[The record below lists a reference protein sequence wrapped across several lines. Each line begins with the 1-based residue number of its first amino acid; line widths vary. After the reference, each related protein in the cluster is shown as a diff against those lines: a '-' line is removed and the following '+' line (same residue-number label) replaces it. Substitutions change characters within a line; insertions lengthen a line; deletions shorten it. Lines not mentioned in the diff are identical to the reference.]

1 MGTLTEKSEWT
12 EGVRYFEAGVWVT
25 GGPDSS
31 ENDPIRDLANR
42 TVWLKETQ
50 ATLTG
55 RIEVVETGLA
65 EHTEAEDP
73 HPQYVTSPEMESR
86 IGRIEIQG
94 QINADWN
101 ATEGAAEI
109 LNKPVLATVALSG
122 QYDDLSGKP
131 GNLATTDDTAL
142 LQEEIT
148 ELTNEVAFKV
158 DAAAAAHAAMPSGSG
173 VLLLL
178 SSNPSE
184 YTAPADG
191 YFFGTAYAGT
201 SAGFINFSS
210 NSGMG
215 TMVNIGANNAS
226 KVFLPVRKGDVV
238 AVNWGNLT
246 DQTTMMFFYCEG
258 SK

>member
-1 MGTLTEKSEWT
+1 MTNLVELPEWEEGIYQIEKKDR
-12 EGVRYFEAGVWVT
+12 VL
-25 GGPDSS
+25 GGPGGVA
-31 ENDPIRDLANR
+31 NRQGQQLANR
-42 TVWLKETQ
+42 TIWLKEKTES
-50 ATLTG
+50 TEVMLT
-55 RIEVVETGLA
+55 
-65 EHTEAEDP
+65 EHMEADDP
-73 HPQYVTSPEMESR
+73 YPQYVTQQEMTDYVGN
-86 IGRIEIQG
+86 IVVQG
-94 QINADWN
+94 QINSDWN

-148 ELTNEVAFKV
+148 ELTNEVASKV

-173 VLLLL
+173 VSLLL

-191 YFFGTAYAGT
+191 YFNCIAYAGT
-201 SAGFINFSS
+201 SAGFINFSN

-246 DQTTMMFFYCEG
+246 DQTTMMFFHCEG